1 MCSHTQQQSQKIT
14 KLEVLIYTQSTCRDK
29 KKKDAIGFVLC
40 VSCVWV
46 LGPWPTQSQDLGHL
60 SSAGDVLSHGVGLKY
75 LALNQILHG
84 YSHK

>member
-1 MCSHTQQQSQKIT
+1 MRQRT
-14 KLEVLIYTQSTCRDK
+14 L
-29 KKKDAIGFVLC
+29 KDTIGLVLC